1 MFTRFLHR
9 CGTDFGV
16 RTVPGPMNHLPI
28 TVSVLNRW
36 LLLRFDG
43 LGALSIFVITI
54 FALAGYVSGGWAGIT
69 ITSAMQFTVSV
80 YWTCR
85 FATQLE
91 LDLK

>member
-1 MFTRFLHR
+1 MFIRFLHR

-16 RTVPGPMNHLPI
+16 RAVAGLMNHFPI
-28 TVSVLNRW
+28 TLSVLNRW

>member
-1 MFTRFLHR
+1 MSLTASPVCYL
-9 CGTDFGV
+9 
-16 RTVPGPMNHLPI
+16 LI
-28 TVSVLNRW
+28 TTSVLNRW

>member
-1 MFTRFLHR
+1 MFIRFLRR

-16 RTVPGPMNHLPI
+16 RAVAGPMNHMSI

>member
-1 MFTRFLHR
+1 M
-9 CGTDFGV
+9 V
-16 RTVPGPMNHLPI
+16 RAIADPKSLLPM
-28 TVSVLNRW
+28 TVSVFDRW

-69 ITSAMQFTVSV
+69 ITSAKRFTVSV

-85 FATQLE
+85 FTTQLE
-91 LDLK
+91 LDLKCINQF

>member
-1 MFTRFLHR
+1 MWYGFWSTCDFWSREPFTDNF
-9 CGTDFGV
+9 
-16 RTVPGPMNHLPI
+16 
-28 TVSVLNRW
+28 SVLNRW

-43 LGALSIFVITI
+43 LGALSIFLITI